1 MKGKLLNKLLFVI
14 GLISYLVGLFIL
26 VYASVTKKGLLFDA
40 NLTSNDFRTM
50 KIVGL
55 VIFAIGFTL
64 FMISIIKL
72 YQTEDMGE
80 NNFNLIIEGKADVIT
95 IIMMTYI
102 LIVMMVL
109 CLIFDE
115 LIGAVL
121 FGIAIIIQNVLNNI
135 LVRYYNKKVK
145 KL

>member
-1 MKGKLLNKLLFVI
+1 MNSKLFNKLLFVI

-40 NLTSNDFRTM
+40 NLTSNDFRMM

-55 VIFAIGFTL
+55 VIFAVGFTV

-80 NNFNLIIEGKADVIT
+80 NNFSLIIDGKADVIT

>member
-1 MKGKLLNKLLFVI
+1 VNSKLFNKLLFVI

-40 NLTSNDFRTM
+40 NLTSNDFRMM

-55 VIFAIGFTL
+55 VIFAVGFTV

-80 NNFNLIIEGKADVIT
+80 NSFSLIIEGKADVIT

>member
-1 MKGKLLNKLLFVI
+1 MNSKLLNKLLFVI

-40 NLTSNDFRTM
+40 NLTSNDFRMM

-55 VIFAIGFTL
+55 VIFAVGFTV

-80 NNFNLIIEGKADVIT
+80 NNFSLIIEGKADVIT

>member
-1 MKGKLLNKLLFVI
+1 
-14 GLISYLVGLFIL
+14 
-26 VYASVTKKGLLFDA
+26 
-40 NLTSNDFRTM
+40 M

-55 VIFAIGFTL
+55 VIFAVGFTI

-80 NNFNLIIEGKADVIT
+80 NNFSLIIEGKADVIT

>member
-1 MKGKLLNKLLFVI
+1 MNSKLLNKLLFVI
-14 GLISYLVGLFIL
+14 ILISYLVGLFIL

-40 NLTSNDFRTM
+40 NLTSNDFRMM

-55 VIFAIGFTL
+55 VIFAVGFTV

-80 NNFNLIIEGKADVIT
+80 NNFSLIIEGKADVIT

>member
-1 MKGKLLNKLLFVI
+1 
-14 GLISYLVGLFIL
+14 
-26 VYASVTKKGLLFDA
+26 
-40 NLTSNDFRTM
+40 
-50 KIVGL
+50 
-55 VIFAIGFTL
+55 
-64 FMISIIKL
+64 
-72 YQTEDMGE
+72 
-80 NNFNLIIEGKADVIT
+80 
-95 IIMMTYI
+95 MMTYI

>member
-1 MKGKLLNKLLFVI
+1 MNSKLLNKLLFVI
-14 GLISYLVGLFIL
+14 SLISYLVGLFIL

-40 NLTSNDFRTM
+40 NLTSNDFRMM

-55 VIFAIGFTL
+55 VIFAVGFTV

-80 NNFNLIIEGKADVIT
+80 NNFSLIIEGKADVIT

>member
-1 MKGKLLNKLLFVI
+1 MNSKLFNKLLFVI

-40 NLTSNDFRTM
+40 NLTSNDFRMM

-55 VIFAIGFTL
+55 VIFAVGFTV

-80 NNFNLIIEGKADVIT
+80 NSFSLIIEGKADVIT

>member
-1 MKGKLLNKLLFVI
+1 MNSKLFNKLLFVI

-40 NLTSNDFRTM
+40 NLTSNDFRMM

-55 VIFAIGFTL
+55 VIFAVGFTI

-80 NNFNLIIEGKADVIT
+80 NNFSLIIEGKADVIT

>member
-1 MKGKLLNKLLFVI
+1 MNSKLFNKLLFVI

-40 NLTSNDFRTM
+40 NLTSNDFRMM

-55 VIFAIGFTL
+55 VIFAVGFTV

-80 NNFNLIIEGKADVIT
+80 NNFSLIIEGKADVIT

>member
-1 MKGKLLNKLLFVI
+1 MNSKLLNKLLFVI

-40 NLTSNDFRTM
+40 NLTSNDFRMM

-55 VIFAIGFTL
+55 VIFAVGFTI

-80 NNFNLIIEGKADVIT
+80 NNFSLIIEGKADVIT